1 MKFTHLWPLAF
12 VILVPVI
19 IIMYM
24 MKQKA
29 KEQKVSS
36 LYLWSEMIKNDRANT
51 PWEKLKKNW
60 LMILQII
67 TLLVLIAALTSPYF
81 LSGLVS
87 SGKTCIVIDS
97 SASMKFL
104 YDENQTRF
112 DKAKEE
118 AISYVRKLKNG
129 TEISLITSDKNA
141 ILLSGKSQN
150 KNEIIDMIKNLEVS
164 NYPGDASEGVS
175 MAKALAL
182 DSKGLQTLV
191 ITDST
196 IDVENLDAMV
206 VDVYSD
212 IPNVAVEYVSH
223 GFKDSELDVLV
234 KVTNFSNEEVK
245 RDVSLYQGEN
255 LLVTK
260 EVEIEANSSEVVYFE
275 DVDMDGSVYF
285 AQVSGK
291 DACDDDN
298 ISYDVL
304 SDGSE
309 RRVLLMTRANVY
321 LEKALNL
328 IPGIAVT
335 KSEDISSLDDFAKQ
349 EFDLYIF
356 DSMVPSTLPKQGNII
371 IFGSECEEIAQIDDY
386 IADGRIIY
394 GLESKTTKYL
404 DGLSFGVSNTY
415 SYRVPE
421 YATPFLA
428 TNGISEGDTA
438 NVAFIGEKQG
448 RTYAMIGFDLHNSD
462 FPLYM
467 EYPLLMYNLVNEC
480 VSSGIISNYVYFSG
494 DAVAVNANIEGSLPN
509 VIKPGGE
516 VTELTDYRY
525 NFSDTK
531 EYGVYSISQTVRDN
545 EETSTFTV
553 NYPISESKIDTH
565 PSMIVTDSDKVVTEV
580 KGIFNLRNFII
591 VLALLLLALEWIF
604 SLRK

>member
-87 SGKTCIVIDS
+87 SGKACIVIDS

-234 KVTNFSNEEVK
+234 KVTNFSNEQVK

-494 DAVAVNANIEGSLPN
+494 DAVSVNANIEGSLPN

>member
-87 SGKTCIVIDS
+87 SGKACIVIDS

-234 KVTNFSNEEVK
+234 KVTNFSNEQVK

>member
-87 SGKTCIVIDS
+87 SGKACIVIDS

-234 KVTNFSNEEVK
+234 KVTNFSNEQVK

-480 VSSGIISNYVYFSG
+480 VSSGITSNYVYFSG

>member
-87 SGKTCIVIDS
+87 SGKACIVIDT
-97 SASMKFL
+97 SASMGFM
-104 YDENQTRF
+104 YDEDQTRF
-112 DKAKEE
+112 EKAKEE
-118 AISYVRKLKNG
+118 AASYVRKLKNG

-141 ILLSGKSQN
+141 ILLAGKSQN
-150 KNEIIDMIKNLEVS
+150 KNEIIEQIKNLEVS
-164 NYPGDASEGVS
+164 TYPGDASEGVS
-175 MAKALAL
+175 MAKSLAL

-191 ITDST
+191 ITDSN

-212 IPNVAVEYVSH
+212 VDNVAVEYVSH
-223 GFKDSELDVLV
+223 GFKGSELDVLV
-234 KVTNFSNEEVK
+234 KVTNYSNEPVK

-255 LLVTK
+255 LLYTK
-260 EVEIEANSSEVVYFE
+260 EVEIEANTSEVVYFE
-275 DVDMDGSVYF
+275 DVVLEGSVYF

-304 SDGSE
+304 ADGSE

-335 KSEDISSLDDFAKQ
+335 KSEDISSIDDFAKQ

-356 DSMVPSTLPKQGNII
+356 DGMVPDKLPGQGNII
-371 IFGSECEEIAQIDDY
+371 IFGCDCPEITQIDDY
-386 IADGRIIY
+386 IAEGRVIH

-415 SYRVPE
+415 SYKVPD

-428 TNGISEGDTA
+428 TNGITDDKTA
-438 NVAFIGEKQG
+438 NIAFIGEKQG

-480 VSSGIISNYVYFSG
+480 INGGIISDYVYSSG
-494 DAVAVNANIEGSLPN
+494 ESVAVNSNIEGSLPA
-509 VIKPGGE
+509 VTRPDGE
-516 VTELTDYRY
+516 VIELTDYRY

-545 EETSTFTV
+545 EEKSSFVV
-553 NYPISESKIDTH
+553 NYPVSESKIDTH
-565 PSMIVTDSDKVVTEV
+565 PSMIISDSDKVVTEV

-591 VLALLLLALEWIF
+591 CLALFLLALEWIF

>member
-87 SGKTCIVIDS
+87 SGKACIVIDS

-234 KVTNFSNEEVK
+234 KVTNFSNEQVK

-480 VSSGIISNYVYFSG
+480 VSSGIISNYVYFSTY
-494 DAVAVNANIEGSLPN
+494 I
-509 VIKPGGE
+509 
-516 VTELTDYRY
+516 
-525 NFSDTK
+525 
-531 EYGVYSISQTVRDN
+531 
-545 EETSTFTV
+545 TFT
-553 NYPISESKIDTH
+553 
-565 PSMIVTDSDKVVTEV
+565 
-580 KGIFNLRNFII
+580 
-591 VLALLLLALEWIF
+591 
-604 SLRK
+604 